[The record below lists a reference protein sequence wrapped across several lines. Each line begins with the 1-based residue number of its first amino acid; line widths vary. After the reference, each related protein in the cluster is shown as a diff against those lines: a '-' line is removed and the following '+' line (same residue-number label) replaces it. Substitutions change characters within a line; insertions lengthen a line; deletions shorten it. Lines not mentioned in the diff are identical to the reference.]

1 MTAYQPEQWH
11 DMFVAMAG
19 RPAPG
24 AGYARL
30 PAGPLT
36 QSIGCPAEW
45 KGRDAR
51 PVTGEASV
59 TGSGPVPPDREGP
72 PPDIDISVAHVARV
86 YDYWLGGK
94 TNFTPDQ
101 VAGRAAMRAAPH
113 VAEGVRGNRAF
124 LARAVRYL
132 VGQAGVRQF
141 LDIGTGIPA
150 ADNTHEVAQAM
161 ARECRV
167 VYVDNDPIV
176 LSHAR
181 ALLTSGTKGATA
193 YLDEDLRNVTELI
206 QSAAG
211 TLDFTEPVAVM
222 LIGILQCI
230 PGEDD
235 PAGVIKQ
242 LMDAVPPGSYL
253 AISHPASD
261 IDVVGMGNLAYQ
273 LHELMPMELRFRS
286 RAEVAALFDGLEL
299 VEPGVVR
306 VPQWRPDSEADLA
319 NPATVWGGVARKN

>member
-1 MTAYQPEQWH
+1 MTAYQPERLRSIA
-11 DMFVAMAG
+11 DEAGGCARPMAG
-19 RPAPG
+19 PAWRSV
-24 AGYARL
+24 GY
-30 PAGPLT
+30 
-36 QSIGCPAEW
+36 PAER
-45 KGRDAR
+45 KRRAPR
-51 PVTGEASV
+51 PVTEEASV
-59 TGSGPVPPDREGP
+59 TSDGSGPVPAEREGP

-94 TNFTPDQ
+94 TNFTQDQ
-101 VAGRAAMRAAPH
+101 VAARAAMRAAPH

-132 VGQAGVRQF
+132 VGEAGVRQF

-181 ALLTSGTKGATA
+181 ALLTSATEGTTA
-193 YLDEDLRNVTELI
+193 YLDEDLRNVAELI
-206 QSAAG
+206 RSASA
-211 TLDFTEPVAVM
+211 TLDLTRPVAVM

-230 PGEDD
+230 PNEDN
-235 PAGVIKQ
+235 PAGIIKQ
-242 LMDAVPPGSYL
+242 LMDALPSGSYL

-261 IDVVGMGNLAYQ
+261 IDIVGIRNLAHQ

-306 VPQWRPDSEADLA
+306 IPKWRPDSDADLA